1 MGKAGENMDWM
12 QRINRVMDY
21 VEEHLRDE
29 MDEEEISRIIACPYQ
44 NFQSLFGQVTNISF
58 SEYIRRRKL
67 TMAAYDLQNSD
78 EKVMDIALKYGYQ
91 SGDAF
96 RVAFRK
102 MHGVNPTEV
111 RQNAVPL
118 MFYCRLE
125 FQVTVKGVESMKY
138 TIEEKEAFKVLG
150 TRMTTPY
157 GGGTWAVVKSD
168 GTNEKMREIS
178 GDFFDLGLC
187 FGFQEDGSN
196 DYMCAVLW
204 DGPETEGFVTY
215 EYPPATWLIFRTK
228 GKISD
233 NVLGNLWRQINQE
246 FLPQSQYAKCGLPTI
261 EKYIFWNEA
270 EDLGEVEVW
279 IPVK

>member
-1 MGKAGENMDWM
+1 M

-29 MDEEEISRIIACPYQ
+29 MDEEEISRIMACPYQ

-138 TIEEKEAFKVLG
+138 TLKKKEAF
-150 TRMTTPY
+150 
-157 GGGTWAVVKSD
+157 
-168 GTNEKMREIS
+168 
-178 GDFFDLGLC
+178 
-187 FGFQEDGSN
+187 
-196 DYMCAVLW
+196 
-204 DGPETEGFVTY
+204 
-215 EYPPATWLIFRTK
+215 
-228 GKISD
+228 
-233 NVLGNLWRQINQE
+233 
-246 FLPQSQYAKCGLPTI
+246 
-261 EKYIFWNEA
+261 
-270 EDLGEVEVW
+270 
-279 IPVK
+279 

>member
-1 MGKAGENMDWM
+1 MEWM

-29 MDEEEISRIIACPYQ
+29 ICEEEISKIMACPYQ

-67 TMAAYDLQNSD
+67 TMAAYDLQNTD
-78 EKVMDIALKYGYQ
+78 EKVLDIALKYGYQ

-125 FQVTVKGVESMKY
+125 FQITVKGVESMRY
-138 TIEEKEAFKVLG
+138 TIEDKKAFQVLG

-168 GTNEKMREIS
+168 GTNEKMKDIS

-187 FGFQEDGSN
+187 FGF
-196 DYMCAVLW
+196 
-204 DGPETEGFVTY
+204 
-215 EYPPATWLIFRTK
+215 
-228 GKISD
+228 
-233 NVLGNLWRQINQE
+233 
-246 FLPQSQYAKCGLPTI
+246 
-261 EKYIFWNEA
+261 
-270 EDLGEVEVW
+270 
-279 IPVK
+279 